1 MGMVK
6 DQSANGTVEQTVRMP
21 LKGKERSF
29 EQKDTIYKP
38 SQRAKAIYEV
48 ESGRVKVVIQRDRKE
63 IIKKIAHPGD
73 VIGLCALGK
82 RRTYCEQA
90 ICLCDSK
97 VKEIPLESISEA
109 IKEDSKMSFRLNQ
122 LLIDEIYMM
131 DGRIRSMAFD
141 NARQRVIQCLLN
153 IIEKEGERIGYEYLI
168 RHALTHQEMASLTAT
183 SRQTVTS
190 VLNEL
195 KDQEIIKF
203 NRQRILINDL
213 SALENYES

>member
-1 MGMVK
+1 MTEH
-6 DQSANGTVEQTVRMP
+6 QNENGTIERLATLP
-21 LKGKERSF
+21 LEGKERSYASKEF
-29 EQKDTIYKP
+29 IYNTTQQAH
-38 SQRAKAIYEV
+38 SIYEV
-48 ESGRVKVVIQRDRKE
+48 RSGRVKIVICRDGKE

-73 VIGLCALGK
+73 VIGLCALGE
-82 RRTYCEQA
+82 RQTYCEQA
-90 ICLCDSK
+90 ICLCDSTAK
-97 VKEIPLESISEA
+97 VVSLTTINEA
-109 IKEDSKMSFRLNQ
+109 INNDSRFAFKLNQ

-153 IIEKEGERIGYEYLI
+153 LIEREGERIGYEYLL
-168 RHALTHQEMASLTAT
+168 RHALTHKEMASLTAT

-195 KDQEIIKF
+195 KDEGIIKF

-213 SALENYES
+213 SSLESYEE

>member
-1 MGMVK
+1 MIDHKENGIAE
-6 DQSANGTVEQTVRMP
+6 QSVTLPLEGT
-21 LKGKERSF
+21 ERSYSSKEF
-29 EQKDTIYKP
+29 IYKT
-38 SQRAKAIYEV
+38 SQQANTIFEV
-48 ESGRVKVVIQRDRKE
+48 CSGRIKIVFVRDGKE

-73 VIGLCALGK
+73 IIGLCALGE
-82 RRTYCEQA
+82 RQTYCEQA
-90 ICLCDSK
+90 VCLCDST
-97 VKEIPLESISEA
+97 VKLVSLQTINQA
-109 IKEDSKMSFRLNQ
+109 IKKDSRIAFKLNQ

-131 DGRIRSMAFD
+131 DSRIRSMAFD

-153 IIEKEGERIGYEYLI
+153 LVEREGERVGYEFLI

-195 KDQEIIKF
+195 KDEGIIKF

-213 SALENYES
+213 SQLEAYDQ

>member
-1 MGMVK
+1 MVGY
-6 DQSANGTVEQTVRMP
+6 QSKNGTVEKSASLP
-21 LKGKERSF
+21 LDGVEKSFNQKELIFDVSAPA
-29 EQKDTIYKP
+29 Q
-38 SQRAKAIYEV
+38 AIYEIQ
-48 ESGRVKVVIQRDRKE
+48 SGRVKVVILRDGKE
-63 IIKKIAHPGD
+63 IIKKIAHQGD
-73 VIGLCALGK
+73 VIGLCALGE

-90 ICLCDSK
+90 VCLCNTT
-97 VKEIPLESISEA
+97 VKEISLSSIIAA
-109 IKEDSKMSFRLNQ
+109 IKKDQHMAFKFNQ

-153 IIEKEGERIGYEYLI
+153 LIEREGERIGYEYLL
-168 RHALTHQEMASLTAT
+168 RHALTHQELASLTAT

-195 KDQEIIKF
+195 KDEGIIKF

-213 SALENYES
+213 SALENYDA